1 MSRRPSPTLVGA
13 FVVSALTLAVA
24 GIMLFSSGA
33 LFRDARPFVLYFD
46 GSVSGLRQ
54 GSPVKFRGVEVGQVT
69 GIYLELGEGQPSSSA
84 AIPVTI
90 DLFQDRIRAK
100 GIEIDLDDPAWYQGV
115 IDAGMRGQLQTQSL
129 VTGQLYVGLDVH
141 PGSPAIFR
149 GGPDTPYPEIP
160 TLPTAFEEIQEKLI
174 RFVSRLDEVEIDSIS
189 MSARRL
195 MDSLNNVASSPSLV
209 AAIESLDRTLQ
220 AVDLAVGDLRD
231 LMASVEADVLPLANS
246 VDSTRIAATATLQ
259 QAEAALLNLRTLLEP
274 GSPLVVQLEQMLADL
289 SAASE
294 SLQAVAD
301 YLERNPGALVRGRKI
316 TEEEK

>member
-1 MSRRPSPTLVGA
+1 MSRKASPTLVGA

-24 GIMLFSSGA
+24 AIMLFSSGA

-69 GIYLELGEGQPSSSA
+69 GVYLDLGDDRPSSDA

-100 GIEIDLDDPAWYQGV
+100 GVEIDLDDPVWYQEV

-129 VTGQLYVGLDVH
+129 VTGQLYVGLDIH

-149 GGPDTPYPEIP
+149 GGPDTRYPEIP
-160 TLPTAFEEIQEKLI
+160 TLPTAFEEIQQKLTGFI
-174 RFVSRLDEVEIDSIS
+174 TQLNKVEIDSIAL
-189 MSARRL
+189 SARQL
-195 MDSLNNVASSPSLV
+195 MNSLNEVASSPSLV
-209 AAIESLDRTLQ
+209 AAVESIDSTMQNLN
-220 AVDLAVGDLRD
+220 LAVTDLRD
-231 LMASVEADVLPLANS
+231 LLASIETNVVPLAGS
-246 VDSTRIAATATLQ
+246 VDSTRLAATATLQ
-259 QAEAALLNLRTLLEP
+259 QAEGALLNLRTLLEP
-274 GSPLVVQLEQMLADL
+274 GSPMVVQLEETLADL
-289 SAASE
+289 SAVSE
-294 SLQAVAD
+294 SMQAVAD